1 MQFHEDVPYRVYNL
15 PDSTYQAW
23 TRTAGRDPSLL
34 DPSHAGFLHADRL
47 ISLRELVLKKPLIDI
62 SRITEVGQT
71 VSLRDT
77 AFRKLYDEKE
87 RKKSRKSRHGRRSG
101 GGGSSGSTDTWAED
115 RSSSSQLAMVFAKKA
130 SAMETLVA
138 MQKELD
144 AVMTLQEEE
153 ANLGEGAPIIT
164 DGGGGPTLTAKT
176 QAAIAHL
183 NSSMGR
189 TSSALLAKSPL
200 AVTMVGRSASTKLNY
215 ILQEIKRY
223 SANEKMLIFSD
234 SALTLA
240 HVAEGLDIIG
250 VKYLRFTTQ
259 VSPRFREQLVL
270 TFETSEIYRVFLM
283 DLKHGARG
291 L

>member
-1 MQFHEDVPYRVYNL
+1 MQLHEDVPYRVYNL
-15 PDSTYQAW
+15 PNSTYQAW
-23 TRTAGRDPSLL
+23 TRTDGRDPSLS
-34 DPSHAGFLHADRL
+34 DPTHAGFLHADRL
-47 ISLRELVLKKPLIDI
+47 ISLRELILNKPLMDI
-62 SRITEVGQT
+62 NRITEVGQT
-71 VSLRDT
+71 VALRDT

-87 RKKSRKSRHGRRSG
+87 RKKSRKNRHGKRSSG
-101 GGGSSGSTDTWAED
+101 GGGNSGDTWSED

-144 AVMTLQEEE
+144 AVMSLQEEE
-153 ANLGEGAPIIT
+153 ANFGEGAPIIT
-164 DGGGGPTLTAKT
+164 DGGGGPSFTAKS
-176 QAAIAHL
+176 QAAIAQL
-183 NSSMGR
+183 NNLAAP
-189 TSSALLAKSPL
+189 TSSVLLAKSPL

-215 ILQEIKRY
+215 ILQEVKQY
-223 SANEKMLIFSD
+223 AANEKMLIFSD

-270 TFETSEIYRVFLM
+270 TFETSELYRVFLM